1 MKYLDN
7 KDKVGS
13 SFILLFSL
21 VYLNASFEIPIHQV
35 FSGEVFTART
45 LPKFL
50 AVIAIAICLI
60 QIFIPA
66 KGVEEESISKAI
78 AGFQWKPFLMLT
90 ISMLLYGLTFKF
102 LGFSIAT
109 FLFLFVGF
117 IILKEKRYLYS
128 AAVSGAVVAFMWVVL
143 TQLFD
148 IYLDSGDI
156 YRLLVAA

>member
-1 MKYLDN
+1 
-7 KDKVGS
+7 
-13 SFILLFSL
+13 
-21 VYLNASFEIPIHQV
+21 
-35 FSGEVFTART
+35 

-117 IILKEKRYLYS
+117 TILKEKRYLYS

-143 TQLFD
+143 TQMFD